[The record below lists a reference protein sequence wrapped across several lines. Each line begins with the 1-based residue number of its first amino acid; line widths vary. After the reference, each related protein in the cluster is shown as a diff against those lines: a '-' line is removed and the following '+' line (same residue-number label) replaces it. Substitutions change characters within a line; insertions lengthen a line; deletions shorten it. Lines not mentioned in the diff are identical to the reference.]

1 MRNSDTLNSIT
12 RKGYKVKYHR
22 NNFIIF
28 AKKSCASIIWN
39 TDIEFENG
47 HTHLK
52 SYAQAEIIC
61 ENIIS
66 GKYPHNIIDY
76 LWHSYF
82 RVLTDDNEYKIKLL
96 ELYEAKKDKFKG
108 NQKDY
113 ININKGSKR

>member
-1 MRNSDTLNSIT
+1 MCNSDILASIT
-12 RKGYKVKYHR
+12 RKGYEVKYHK

-28 AKKSCASIIWN
+28 AKKNCASIIWN

-47 HTHLK
+47 HSHLK
-52 SYAQAEIIC
+52 SFTQAEIIC

-82 RVLTDDNEYKIKLL
+82 RVLPDDNEYKIKLL
-96 ELYEAKKDKFKG
+96 ELYETKKDKFRN